1 MKVRWWLGVIKVSK
15 KKITDIFDTHVQKET
30 NCEQNVLSIYFTM
43 FLFFYVYVVVCITYM
58 YENDLTFHELN
69 YFTSIKLSLLVC
81 LCIEFMNDNN
91 LYLMVYKFSWTV
103 NQNIL
108 FFSYKI
114 KTLQT
119 WNHCFNVLKM
129 LNTQQHIYSH
139 FVFNRTIYSNV
150 EMYTL

>member
-1 MKVRWWLGVIKVSK
+1 
-15 KKITDIFDTHVQKET
+15 
-30 NCEQNVLSIYFTM
+30 M

-119 WNHCFNVLKM
+119 
-129 LNTQQHIYSH
+129 
-139 FVFNRTIYSNV
+139 
-150 EMYTL
+150 